1 MTDLR
6 TSDIEPITDAD
17 TWSVAEFLHVGMGAR
32 VPAADWHRLMTPP
45 WDIEQPNHGYVLRE
59 NGRVVGAY
67 LALYSERLI
76 DGSPRRICNLGVWC
90 VAEEHRANG
99 LRLLR
104 KLLRQRGYTFTDL
117 TPSET
122 VVALNTRLGFTPLDT
137 STALVPNMPWPV
149 RSRGVRVAD
158 TPNEIHELLSGPEQ
172 TIYRDHAATAVH
184 HVVLVKGD
192 QSCYVI
198 FRRERRKRLP
208 LFASILYVGNRDLFR
223 DCAPHFYRYLL
234 FRHGMVAT
242 LAEIRVVGHRPKRAV
257 MVAGWSKMYLSED
270 LEPAQIDY
278 LYSELTCRPW

>member
-17 TWSVAEFLHVGMGAR
+17 TWAVAEFLHVGMGSR
-32 VPAADWHRLMTPP
+32 VAAVDWHRLMTPP
-45 WDIEQPNHGYVLRE
+45 WDVEQPNHGYALRE

-67 LALYSERLI
+67 LALYSERMI
-76 DGSPRRICNLGVWC
+76 DGRPRRICNLGVWC

-104 KLLRQRGYTFTDL
+104 SLLRQRGYTFTDL

-137 STALVPNMPWPV
+137 ATALVPNMPWPV
-149 RSRGVRVAD
+149 WSRGVRVID
-158 TPNEIHELLSGPEQ
+158 SPNEIHGLLSGQEQ
-172 TIYRDHAATAVH
+172 TLYRDHAATAVH

-192 QSCYVI
+192 QSCYVM
-198 FRRERRKRLP
+198 FRRDRHKRLP
-208 LFASILYVGNRDLFR
+208 LFGSILYVGNRDLFR
-223 DCAPHFYRYLL
+223 DCEPQFYRYLL

-242 LAEIRVVGHRPKRAV
+242 LAEIRIVGHRPKRAV
-257 MVAGWSKMYLSED
+257 MLAGWSKMYLSDD
-270 LEPAQIDY
+270 LEAAQIDY